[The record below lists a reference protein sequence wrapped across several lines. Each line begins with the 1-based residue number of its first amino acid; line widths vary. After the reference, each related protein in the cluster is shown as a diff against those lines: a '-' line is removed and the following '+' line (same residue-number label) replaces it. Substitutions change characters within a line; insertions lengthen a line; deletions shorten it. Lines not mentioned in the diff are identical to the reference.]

1 MTDRGGQ
8 GCAVSVGARLGDVQT
23 VSGKGARVGECAGWW
38 GARSAPESAPEM
50 GRRVGIVPA
59 VAVALTLRRAPALLD
74 ALRVA
79 AALVGLGLGRV
90 VLFGSLAEGRADPA
104 SDIDYVLRQD
114 RQKPSKLCYGLFG
127 RLRRKEAMQ

>member
-1 MTDRGGQ
+1 M
-8 GCAVSVGARLGDVQT
+8 
-23 VSGKGARVGECAGWW
+23 
-38 GARSAPESAPEM
+38 
-50 GRRVGIVPA
+50 PA
-59 VAVALTLRRAPALLD
+59 VAVALTLTRAPALLD

-79 AALVGLGLGRV
+79 AALVGLGPGRV
-90 VLFGSLAEGRADPA
+90 VLFGSLAEGQADPA